1 MDSSSAL
8 EFCYTKAAGLLS
20 TSFLNQRMSLLFNS
34 KSLVELWAVLF
45 SDSVPA
51 VPEALLA
58 DEIEKKAFNNLL
70 QQYLS
75 ILNQFDN
82 PSDLLL
88 SQIQLFEIENIK
100 SMMDGICN
108 GEPLPPKI
116 IDLKKYSTLNISA
129 YPDLEKITRNTIF
142 NWLPKNP
149 ELKDLQLLEFKMDLF
164 FLKSIWDKIEKSKG
178 EDKGLW
184 EKLFLEDYIIK
195 NIIWAMRLSVYYQKS
210 KEEIMAELFYVT
222 ERADKLDPIAG
233 SAIAVLDKS
242 PVNFED
248 WQNWK
253 YKEYLNPYEGTDWK
267 FDPAWFERRYMAS
280 TSKRYIRF
288 FHQHPLTEPALV
300 AWFKAK
306 QYELR
311 CIRSAVEGT
320 RLNINPTD
328 AMKALGAII
337 E

>member
-1 MDSSSAL
+1 MDSSTAL
-8 EFCYTKAAGLLS
+8 GFCYTKAAGLLS
-20 TSFLNQRMSLLFNS
+20 KSFLNHKTPLLFNS

-45 SDSVPA
+45 TDAVPA
-51 VPEALLA
+51 VPEVLLA
-58 DEIEKKAFNNLL
+58 DEIEKKAFDILL

-75 ILNQFDN
+75 ILKQFDN
-82 PSDLLL
+82 PSELLC

-100 SMMDGICN
+100 SIMDGICN
-108 GEPLPPKI
+108 GEHLPPKI
-116 IDLKKYSTLNISA
+116 IDLKQYSTLNVSA
-129 YPDLEKITRNTIF
+129 YPDLEKITRNTVY

-149 ELKDLQLLEFKMDLF
+149 EIKDLQKLEYKMDLHF
-164 FLKSIWDKIEKSKG
+164 IKSIWEKIENSKG
-178 EDKGLW
+178 DDKALW
-184 EKLFLEDYIIK
+184 KQLFLEDYIIK

-210 KEEIMAELFYVT
+210 KEEVMAELFYVT
-222 ERADKLDPIAG
+222 EKADKLDPIAG
-233 SAIAVLDKS
+233 PAIAILDKS
-242 PVNFED
+242 PVVFED

-280 TSKRYIRF
+280 TSSRYIRF

-320 RLNINPTD
+320 RLNINSTD
-328 AMKALGAII
+328 AMKALGVIM